1 MVPSAVARAI
11 TFKPAMC
18 SVGKRSD
25 QASPGTAPRY
35 LWAALVDAIKAA
47 VEIATEFG
55 SPVEPE
61 VLTTKQVCAETNLI
75 SVGVLASAGPS
86 PVIASAIFS

>member
-1 MVPSAVARAI
+1 MPSAVARAI

-18 SVGKRSD
+18 SVGKSSD

-35 LWAALVDAIKAA
+35 LWAALVEAINAA
-47 VEIATEFG
+47 VEIATEFA

-61 VLTTKQVCAETNLI
+61 VLTTKHVSAETNLI
-75 SVGVLASAGPS
+75 WVAAVASAGPS

>member
-1 MVPSAVARAI
+1 M
-11 TFKPAMC
+11 
-18 SVGKRSD
+18 
-25 QASPGTAPRY
+25 APKY
-35 LWAALVDAIKAA
+35 LCAAFVDAIRAE

-61 VLTTKQVCAETNLI
+61 VLTTKQVSADRFLYT
-75 SVGVLASAGPS
+75 VGAVESAGPS